1 MQLIDL
7 RNIRPRQEYPI
18 EGIVIDLIG
27 FYKGKPI
34 VWEKRTGKEP
44 TT

>member
-7 RNIRPRQEYPI
+7 RNIRPRQEPTMQRF
-18 EGIVIDLIG
+18 LIG
-27 FYKGKPI
+27 FYRGKPI